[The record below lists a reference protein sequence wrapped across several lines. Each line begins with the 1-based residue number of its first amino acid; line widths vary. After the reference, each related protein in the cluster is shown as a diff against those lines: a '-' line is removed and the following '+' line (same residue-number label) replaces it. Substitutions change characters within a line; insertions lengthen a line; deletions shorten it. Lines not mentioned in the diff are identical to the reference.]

1 MAQECVAALLK
12 PPKDYTRTSAS
23 TKSAGHRGKN
33 GAGAHC
39 CTDRGRWRGLCGNQL
54 DPALPLKPSPGAHP
68 EAPEPPDTP
77 DTPEPKPAPASPT
90 RARPRY
96 THKKSQPRL
105 SRRESGLTWCGRCR
119 IRTYVGIS
127 RRIYSPLPLA
137 ARAICRACTRLR
149 SGAFASI
156 SRRAAAENG
165 FLGAVRRIQRTHP
178 HFANRVVTGGADPIT
193 SRCPPVWK
201 VGGTRCS

>member
-1 MAQECVAALLK
+1 MVPEPIVAPIGAAGEGFAGTNLTPHSPKPSQE
-12 PPKDYTRTSAS
+12 
-23 TKSAGHRGKN
+23 
-33 GAGAHC
+33 
-39 CTDRGRWRGLCGNQL
+39 
-54 DPALPLKPSPGAHP
+54 ALPRPLSRSRRHVTNAHP
-68 EAPEPPDTP
+68 TSEQAQ
-77 DTPEPKPAPASPT
+77 K
-90 RARPRY
+90 R
-96 THKKSQPRL
+96 QPRL
-105 SRRESGLTWCGRCR
+105 SKRESGLTWCGRCR

-201 VGGTRCS
+201 VGRTRCS

>member
-1 MAQECVAALLK
+1 MVPEPIVAPIGAAGEGFAG
-12 PPKDYTRTSAS
+12 TSS
-23 TKSAGHRGKN
+23 TLHSPETIPRCPSRG
-33 GAGAHC
+33 
-39 CTDRGRWRGLCGNQL
+39 
-54 DPALPLKPSPGAHP
+54 
-68 EAPEPPDTP
+68 PEPPTP
-77 DTPEPKPAPASPT
+77 LSRSRRLRRQRALDLGT
-90 RARPRY
+90 R
-96 THKKSQPRL
+96 TKSQPRL
-105 SRRESGLTWCGRCR
+105 SRRESGLTRCGRCR

>member
-68 EAPEPPDTP
+68 EAPEPPTP
-77 DTPEPKPAPASPT
+77 LSRSRRLRRQRALDLGT
-90 RARPRY
+90 R
-96 THKKSQPRL
+96 TKSQPRL

>member
-1 MAQECVAALLK
+1 MAQERVAALLK

-33 GAGAHC
+33 GAGAHS
-39 CTDRGRWRGLCGNQL
+39 CTDRGLWRGLCGNQL
-54 DPALPLKPSPGAHP
+54 GPALPRSPPLSRSRYAS
-68 EAPEPPDTP
+68 
-77 DTPEPKPAPASPT
+77 PASS
-90 RARPRY
+90 RHWNK
-96 THKKSQPRL
+96 HKKSQPRL
-105 SRRESGLTWCGRCR
+105 SERESGLTWCGRCR